1 MKVLVYGDL
10 NLDLFFF
17 LDLDVVEL
25 RDVSYVAQTSALV
38 PGGSG
43 GNLSVALSRLGQR
56 PILVSTVGADPFGE
70 LILED
75 LTREKVEATSVRRV
89 EGLVTGIMVV
99 IIRKNGERTII
110 GYRGANAYNTLSDV
124 ESRDLT
130 ATSDYTFIS
139 GFTSRNVD
147 GGKSVEYLID
157 NSVGLGLPV
166 GIDLGGVT
174 KRFLIEVLAK
184 YRGAIYDVFINLD
197 ELRELFG
204 PDTQNSLTSLISAL
218 KPKNLFLKIGSR
230 GSLVYSGEKFAHIEA
245 VRVSRVIDT
254 TGCGDAYD
262 AGAIYG
268 LLMGLPS
275 EQRAALGNLMG
286 AYKAGGLG
294 ARHLPRDV
302 NELKSLAETHLKL
315 RI

>member
-1 MKVLVYGDL
+1 AM
-10 NLDLFFF
+10 
-17 LDLDVVEL
+17 
-25 RDVSYVAQTSALV
+25 
-38 PGGSG
+38 
-43 GNLSVALSRLGQR
+43 
-56 PILVSTVGADPFGE
+56 
-70 LILED
+70 
-75 LTREKVEATSVRRV
+75 
-89 EGLVTGIMVV
+89 
-99 IIRKNGERTII
+99 
-110 GYRGANAYNTLSDV
+110 
-124 ESRDLT
+124 
-130 ATSDYTFIS
+130 SDYTFIS